1 MHLKNY
7 LPDSCRKIDQ
17 LAKVIGYR
25 VRLSQSEW
33 IVPRIGI
40 NLNLESVVSTK
51 NSQFVEGS
59 KSRNRRLAFRKSS
72 SSVIFLLLSLSSIFF
87 SISNASNANAAETAT
102 KLYGTV
108 SDKDGV
114 AIPNVGIAVTGPEGF
129 TKGLTTDAQGNWEVE
144 ILTKG
149 TFNLTINQDDL
160 PDGQSLTDPTKS
172 TIRAN
177 VFMLGVDLKILFPIG
192 PGVEAASLL
201 ERSAQL
207 AVDGLILGLVIG
219 LAALGL
225 NLIFGTTGLTNF
237 AHGEI
242 LTLGGLLTYY
252 LSAIVKLPVVIAV
265 PIAILLGAFIS
276 GFLQDRYLWKPLR
289 KRGTGL
295 IAMLVV
301 SIGLAIFLRYFFL
314 FLFGGDTRQLP
325 QYAGQAGLELGI
337 VSITPKSILTTSI
350 GIVFIVLATLWLL
363 RTRMGKASRAVSD
376 NPALAS
382 ASGIDVQKVIR
393 AVWVL
398 GAGLATYAGVIVT
411 VNQGVSFLMGQDM
424 LLLIFAAVTLGGL
437 GTANGALVGSL
448 IIGLFVQLSTLFIPT
463 ELKYV
468 GALIILIIILIVR
481 PQGILGKKERIG

>member
-7 LPDSCRKIDQ
+7 LLNSCRKIDQ
-17 LAKVIGYR
+17 LAKVADYQVGF
-25 VRLSQSEW
+25 SQSES
-33 IVPRIGI
+33 PTPGLEST
-40 NLNLESVVSTK
+40 LNLAAVTTTK
-51 NSQFVEGS
+51 SFSGRS
-59 KSRNRRLAFRKSS
+59 SFRKSS
-72 SSVIFLLLSLSSIFF
+72 SLTILLLLSISSIIF
-87 SISNASNANAAETAT
+87 SSSTASASETASNAT

-108 SDKDGV
+108 SDKDGI
-114 AIPNVGIAVTGPEGF
+114 ALPNIGIAVTGPEEF
-129 TKGLTTDAQGNWEVE
+129 AESVKTDSQGNWEVP

-160 PDGQSLTDPTKS
+160 PEGQSLTDPTKS

-192 PGVEAASLL
+192 PGVAKASML

-207 AVDGLILGLVIG
+207 AVDGLILGLIIG

-242 LTLGGLLTYY
+242 LTFGGLLTYY
-252 LSAIVKLPVVIAV
+252 LSAIIKLPVLIAA

-276 GFLQDRYLWKPLR
+276 GFLQDRYLWRPLR

-301 SIGLAIFLRYFFL
+301 SIGFAIFLRYFFL

-325 QYAGQAGLELGI
+325 QYAGQAGLELGL
-337 VSITPKSILTTSI
+337 VSITPKSILTTI
-350 GIVFIVLATLWLL
+350 VGIIFIILATLWLL

-382 ASGIDVQKVIR
+382 ASGIDVRKVIR
-393 AVWVL
+393 AVWIL
-398 GAGLATYAGVIVT
+398 GAGLATYAGVIIT

-448 IIGLFVQLSTLFIPT
+448 IIGLVVQLSTLFIPT

-468 GALIILIIILIVR
+468 GALIILILILVVR

>member
-1 MHLKNY
+1 MERDLNFASK
-7 LPDSCRKIDQ
+7 KISARFI
-17 LAKVIGYR
+17 LLCI
-25 VRLSQSEW
+25 S
-33 IVPRIGI
+33 
-40 NLNLESVVSTK
+40 
-51 NSQFVEGS
+51 
-59 KSRNRRLAFRKSS
+59 
-72 SSVIFLLLSLSSIFF
+72 LLSAVAGFSSIAAPAHAADPVTKIFGVVTSSTEQPLAGVGI
-87 SISNASNANAAETAT
+87 SIS
-102 KLYGTV
+102 
-108 SDKDGV
+108 
-114 AIPNVGIAVTGPEGF
+114 GPEGF
-129 TKGLTTDAQGNWEVE
+129 SAEVKTDSAGAWEV
-144 ILTKG
+144 LVPTKG
-149 TFNLTINQDDL
+149 TYSATINEGDL
-160 PDGQSLTDPTKS
+160 PEGQALTDPTKG
-172 TIRAN
+172 TAKAN
-177 VFMLGVDLKILFPIG
+177 VFMPGVELRLLFPIG
-192 PGVEAASLL
+192 PGVKQATLL

-207 AVDGLILGLVIG
+207 TVDGLILGLIIA

-252 LSAIVKLPVVIAV
+252 FSAIANLPVIVAAPIAV
-265 PIAILLGAFIS
+265 LLSAFIS

-301 SIGLAIFLRYFFL
+301 SIGFAIFLRYFFL

-325 QYAGQAGLELGI
+325 QYAGQAGLEFGL
-337 VSITPKSILTTSI
+337 VNITPKSILTTVI
-350 GIVFIVLATLWLL
+350 GIVFIILATLWLL
-363 RTRMGKASRAVSD
+363 RTRMGKASRAVAD

-393 AVWVL
+393 AVWIL
-398 GAGLATYAGVIVT
+398 GAALAGYAGVIMT
-411 VNQGVSFLMGQDM
+411 LNQGVSFLMGQDT

-468 GALIILIIILIVR
+468 AALVILILILIVR
-481 PQGILGKKERIG
+481 PQGILGRKERIG

>member
-1 MHLKNY
+1 M
-7 LPDSCRKIDQ
+7 IT
-17 LAKVIGYR
+17 A
-25 VRLSQSEW
+25 
-33 IVPRIGI
+33 
-40 NLNLESVVSTK
+40 T
-51 NSQFVEGS
+51 
-59 KSRNRRLAFRKSS
+59 AM
-72 SSVIFLLLSLSSIFF
+72 LSSF
-87 SISNASNANAAETAT
+87 ASTAHAVETPT
-102 KLYGTV
+102 KLYGVITDSLEKPISGVGV
-108 SDKDGV
+108 SVSGPDGFSSEV
-114 AIPNVGIAVTGPEGF
+114 
-129 TKGLTTDAQGNWEVE
+129 KTDSLGRWEVLVTAKGTYDVT
-144 ILTKG
+144 INDADLPSGQALTDSTKG
-149 TFNLTINQDDL
+149 TV
-160 PDGQSLTDPTKS
+160 K
-172 TIRAN
+172 AN
-177 VFMLGVDLKILFPIG
+177 VFMLGVELRLLFPIG
-192 PGVEAASLL
+192 PGVEKATRL

-207 AVDGLILGLVIG
+207 TVDGLILGLIIA

-242 LTLGGLLTYY
+242 LTFAGLLTYY
-252 LSAIVKLPVVIAV
+252 FSAIVKLPVPLAALVAV
-265 PIAILLGAFIS
+265 LLSAFIS

-301 SIGLAIFLRYFFL
+301 SIGFAIFLRYFFL

-325 QYAGQAGLELGI
+325 QYAGQAGLELGL
-337 VSITPKSILTTSI
+337 VNITPKSILTTTI
-350 GIVFIVLATLWLL
+350 GIGFIVFATLWLL
-363 RTRMGKASRAVSD
+363 TTRMGKASRAVAD

-393 AVWVL
+393 AVWIL
-398 GAGLATYAGVIVT
+398 GAALAGYAGVIVT

-468 GALIILIIILIVR
+468 GALVVLILILIVR
-481 PQGILGKKERIG
+481 PQGILGRKERIG

>member
-1 MHLKNY
+1 MN
-7 LPDSCRKIDQ
+7 
-17 LAKVIGYR
+17 LA
-25 VRLSQSEW
+25 
-33 IVPRIGI
+33 
-40 NLNLESVVSTK
+40 SVTVTK
-51 NSQFVEGS
+51 SF
-59 KSRNRRLAFRKSS
+59 RRHSSFRKSS
-72 SSVIFLLLSLSSIFF
+72 SLALLLLLSVSSILFLG
-87 SISNASNANAAETAT
+87 SNASATETAAAPT
-102 KLYGTV
+102 KLYGTIT
-108 SDKDGV
+108 DKDGI
-114 AIPNVGIAVTGPEGF
+114 ALPNIGIAVTGPEEF
-129 TKGLTTDAQGNWEVE
+129 TKNVETDAQGNWEVE

-149 TFNLTINQDDL
+149 SFNLTINQDDL
-160 PDGQSLTDPTKS
+160 PEGQSLTDPTKA

-177 VFMLGVDLKILFPIG
+177 VFSLGNDLKLLFPIG
-192 PGVEAASLL
+192 PGIAKASML

-207 AVDGLILGLVIG
+207 ALDGLILGLVIG

-242 LTLGGLLTYY
+242 LTMGGLLIYY
-252 LSAIVKLPVVIAV
+252 LSAVLKFPVLVAA
-265 PIAILLGAFIS
+265 PIGVLLGAFIS

-325 QYAGQAGLELGI
+325 QYAGQAGLEFGL

-350 GIVFIVLATLWLL
+350 GIILIILATLWLL
-363 RTRMGKASRAVSD
+363 KTRMGKASRAVSD

-398 GAGLATYAGVIVT
+398 GAALATYAGVIIT
-411 VNQGVSFLMGQDM
+411 INQGVSFLMGQDM

-468 GALIILIIILIVR
+468 GALIVLIIILVVR

>member
-1 MHLKNY
+1 MHPNRGAQKT
-7 LPDSCRKIDQ
+7 DVER
-17 LAKVIGYR
+17 
-25 VRLSQSEW
+25 
-33 IVPRIGI
+33 
-40 NLNLESVVSTK
+40 NLNFARK
-51 NSQFVEGS
+51 
-59 KSRNRRLAFRKSS
+59 KSGARFILLC
-72 SSVIFLLLSLSSIFF
+72 ITLLSASTG
-87 SISNASNANAAETAT
+87 ISLIAAPAYAADPAT
-102 KLYGTV
+102 KLYGVVTG
-108 SDKDGV
+108 STEQPLAG
-114 AIPNVGIAVTGPEGF
+114 VGISIQGPEGF
-129 TKGLTTDAQGNWEVE
+129 SAEVETDSAGAWEV
-144 ILTKG
+144 LVPTKG
-149 TFNLTINQDDL
+149 TYSATINEGDL
-160 PDGQSLTDPTKS
+160 PSGQALTDPTKG
-172 TIRAN
+172 TVKAN
-177 VFMLGVDLKILFPIG
+177 IFMPGVELRLLFPIG
-192 PGVEAASLL
+192 PGVEKATLL

-207 AVDGLILGLVIG
+207 TVDGLILGLIIA

-242 LTLGGLLTYY
+242 LTFAGLLTYY
-252 LSAIVKLPVVIAV
+252 FSAIAKLPVLVAAPIAV
-265 PIAILLGAFIS
+265 LLSAFIS

-301 SIGLAIFLRYFFL
+301 SIGFAIFLRYFFL

-325 QYAGQAGLELGI
+325 QYAGQAGLELGL
-337 VSITPKSILTTSI
+337 VSITPKSILTTVI
-350 GIVFIVLATLWLL
+350 GIGFIVFATLWLL
-363 RTRMGKASRAVSD
+363 TTRMGKASRAVAD

-393 AVWVL
+393 AVWIL
-398 GAGLATYAGVIVT
+398 GAALAGYAGVIVT

-468 GALIILIIILIVR
+468 GALVVLILILIVR
-481 PQGILGKKERIG
+481 PQGILGRKERIG